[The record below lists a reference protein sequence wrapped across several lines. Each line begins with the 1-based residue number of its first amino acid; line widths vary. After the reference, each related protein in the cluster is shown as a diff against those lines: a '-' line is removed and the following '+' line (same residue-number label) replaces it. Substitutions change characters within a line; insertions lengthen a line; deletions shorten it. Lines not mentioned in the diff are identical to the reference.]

1 MYLPCLLAAR
11 ACLGGKYRTGAK
23 NWKLFVD
30 NAQLRVGCL
39 GLFHDRRHHPA
50 IRTVVVEELD
60 HGDIT
65 LRISADRT
73 VRIIEHFRGMSLQY
87 GSASCRILRILFLLQ
102 AVKGFAHDLGMRE
115 QIVVDSSLKFI
126 LRHLRCLDS
135 RCQIQSLALQARQ
148 QV

>member
-1 MYLPCLLAAR
+1 
-11 ACLGGKYRTGAK
+11 
-23 NWKLFVD
+23 
-30 NAQLRVGCL
+30 
-39 GLFHDRRHHPA
+39 LFHDRRHHPA

-135 RCQIQSLALQARQ
+135 RCQIQS
-148 QV
+148 